1 MVVTTSAI
9 VLKAIKYGETSLIV
23 KCYTATNGPV
33 SYIVKGARSS
43 QKKGMKMAY
52 FQPLTLLEIS
62 SNHKNKGGL
71 ETMRSAKILHPY
83 SSISVNIFKSSIALF
98 LSEILYTALVEEEA
112 NQELYD
118 FIESAMNWLDGQDQ
132 IANFHLLFLITLSKY
147 LGFYPD
153 TSCIEFPYFNLEE
166 GTFSFTKTTSLS
178 VKGSSVE
185 IFKLLLGTNF
195 DKVSSH
201 SINSNQRQSII
212 ELLMNYY
219 KLHLHGFEKPKS
231 LRVLHEIFQEK

>member
-1 MVVTTSAI
+1 MVITTPAI

-23 KCYTATNGPV
+23 KCYTATNGPI
-33 SYIVKGARSS
+33 SYMVKGVRSS

-52 FQPLTLLEIS
+52 FQPLTLLEIN

-71 ETMRSAKILHPY
+71 EIMQSAKILHPY
-83 SSISVNIFKSSIALF
+83 SSIPVNILKSSIALF
-98 LSEILYTALVEEEA
+98 LSEVLYTTLVEEEA
-112 NQELYD
+112 NKELYN

-153 TSCIEFPYFNLEE
+153 TSQMEYPYFNLEE
-166 GTFSFTKTTSLS
+166 GGFSYAKTNSLS
-178 VKGSSVE
+178 VKGPTVE

-195 DKVSSH
+195 DSDSSH
-201 SINSNQRQSII
+201 SINSNQRQSVI
-212 ELLMNYY
+212 ELLMNYF

-231 LRVLHEIFQEK
+231 LHVLHEIFEQK